1 MAMKENDVNRK
12 YRAEIG
18 AALVLYM
25 AALFGSILL
34 AKSMEEGTARTLL
47 LVAPVVPVMFVV
59 WAIARHFGRMDE
71 MLRLRSLEGLAVAAA
86 VTAGL
91 SLTYAF
97 LESAGFPKLSMF
109 WVWGVMGFVWGA
121 HACLRCVFSR

>member
-1 MAMKENDVNRK
+1 MKEREGNQK
-12 YRAEIG
+12 YRVELFSA
-18 AALVLYM
+18 M
-25 AALFGSILL
+25 AVYVAVLFGSNIL
-34 AKSMEEGTARTLL
+34 AKEMEPGLARTLL
-47 LVAPVVPVMFVV
+47 LISPVVPLMLAI

-71 MLRLRSLEGLAVAAA
+71 FLRLRSLESLAIAAA

-91 SLTYAF
+91 SVTYGF
-97 LESAGFPKLSMF
+97 LESAGFPKVSAF